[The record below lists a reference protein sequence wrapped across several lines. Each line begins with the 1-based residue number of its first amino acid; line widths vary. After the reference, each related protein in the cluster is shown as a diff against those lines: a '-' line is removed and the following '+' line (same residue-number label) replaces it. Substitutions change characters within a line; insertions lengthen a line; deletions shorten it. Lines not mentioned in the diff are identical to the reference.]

1 MIIFWCLKSCENIC
15 TFLSEKRVMG
25 LKGKLER
32 DEISCGSFGGRRRRG
47 AGWLDLLEHQF
58 ETLDGAGEQG
68 GHPPL

>member
-1 MIIFWCLKSCENIC
+1 
-15 TFLSEKRVMG
+15 MG

-32 DEISCGSFGGRRRRG
+32 ERGGNEISCGSFGGRRRRG